1 MDCEGMG
8 RSSVVDTVL
17 SVRLTA
23 HELAWVEAC
32 WDQERY
38 ARADGAPRLVNQQY
52 VLFDEFETWPNS
64 EGWP

>member
-1 MDCEGMG
+1 MDP
-8 RSSVVDTVL
+8 VV

-38 ARADGAPRLVNQQY
+38 ARADGAPRLMNQQY
-52 VLFDEFETWPNS
+52 VLFDEFETWPNT